1 MKNVD
6 DQEEQEQIQ
15 NEIKLSD
22 SNFLEKHIQLG
33 EKGVRIKK
41 RNKHE

>member
-15 NEIKLSD
+15 NEIKLSA
-22 SNFLEKHIQLG
+22 SNFLEKH
-33 EKGVRIKK
+33 
-41 RNKHE
+41 NN